1 MDYDACITDI
11 AGNIEATGKKN
22 GQRWIVDRGALRT
35 ILEHYAPTVAD
46 TPRQPKAGKGKAK
59 DDKPDDS

>member
-11 AGNIEATGKKN
+11 AGNIEATGKRN

-35 ILEHYAPTVAD
+35 ILEHYAE
-46 TPRQPKAGKGKAK
+46 PKPKPEPKPKKAKAK
-59 DDKPDDS
+59 DDAPDDS